1 MKRLVNAV
9 GCSNDDARDVVKLR
23 SSAILHSSRE
33 SSAEKSYGL
42 LENINDPLIEELEL
56 PTSAYYSLKRAGVE
70 RVSDLRKM
78 TEEDNV
84 ISVPLIL
91 DFSLSAFGKY
101 EGEKGIRYIISR
113 TEQIILISHPKV
125 DYYGGISG
133 INQLYSIVSNPE
145 RTSARI
151 EKQG

>member
-1 MKRLVNAV
+1 MILHLYYLAFVFA
-9 GCSNDDARDVVKLR
+9 CRDVFVN
-23 SSAILHSSRE
+23 E
-33 SSAEKSYGL
+33 
-42 LENINDPLIEELEL
+42 
-56 PTSAYYSLKRAGVE
+56 
-70 RVSDLRKM
+70 

-101 EGEKGIRYIISR
+101 EGEKVIRYITSR
-113 TEQIILISHPKV
+113 TEQIILMAHPQV

-133 INQLYSIVSNPE
+133 INQLYNIVSNPE